1 MKHYQKT
8 HGAVSVFLVLILVP
22 CLVFTSIFVDL
33 GRSHMS
39 KAMAES
45 SADLALNTLMTN
57 YDGDLNEWYGLI
69 ASTQDINKYYDTAT
83 QYFLRS
89 MSSQK
94 IEGYETSL
102 ISDYAQ
108 SAFDTTKVS
117 DLLKCDVQTAP
128 SEIIGPVSGA
138 NLSNAALMKVQVIEF
153 MKYRGPIEII
163 RGVFGRFM
171 GAAESK
177 HNGEDGAPND
187 GGSVTDAQ
195 KNEDDV
201 KYKQEFYKAE
211 GELLAAAFHTY
222 VAIRKYYRDEVSK
235 PYDGSA
241 PFNNS
246 RLKEYTER
254 LDGYRETYRELHGQ
268 YVRYFANTGELSIYK
283 HPNFKLT
290 DYQQTDPKKAFEK
303 DPKGLF
309 KSKFKKDKDES
320 GNEIYTITGTTLHDL
335 MDDLKQAIKDYDTA
349 RSNLAEKGQE
359 LLNTMYGS
367 ESDPNAISPIQ
378 WWVKMDKAINSSG
391 LSKKAK
397 EAGEKVLIL
406 YQAMYLAGSDSVEIK
421 EPFNTPCNKPEDKK
435 TEKDKDHERDADARR
450 ADMVAQVEELYKKY
464 LAPSSLSGSDGYTK
478 SVLALEKVSNDFWSK
493 INPDSCYVTMN
504 GKQVTVT
511 QALNNIGSDLSA
523 MREYFQRMVDKLNV
537 AINGDKKDTKSL
549 KELKSLADTYRTNL
563 SNWSKEAHEADTD
576 MKRYDADAIDGK
588 LTVDEKGRDISGQNV
603 DDAAKEITAAA
614 VTALSNRLSN
624 IKSQLETVIKAIDS
638 MKYGNAKLVE
648 IKTLNDMRKKV
659 GNKISSDHLQQNW
672 LVGQINDYAEST
684 FQDIISPNGAHVV
697 ELQHLSD
704 NDYNPDINPEQNNSV
719 NTPKLYVYFHSKWS
733 TCSDNQVDEA
743 TKQADEANEKAEA
756 LKDGVLDKLGG
767 DDSDRVD
774 IKKEFSGD
782 SSYGA
787 GTFLSS
793 IVELIKVLVNGD
805 FTKIRDDLY
814 TTTYMLKM
822 FTWDT
827 YTNEGKFNLLSG
839 EDQNNIGLG
848 SKDSYYNKE
857 EIKKAWASESLED
870 TYNKSLTNKMKNK
883 ANNAA
888 WQAEL
893 EYILYGKDTCKANVR
908 AAYGDIYVIRLA
920 MNTISA
926 FMLFFPTGA
935 NETSR
940 NLDLAATALTSATL
954 GIIPP
959 PVWKC
964 LMIVILALAE
974 SCMDLLRLS
983 AGFPV
988 ELFKTKEDDFYLAIK
1003 ASNIGDIVSELCAAV
1018 GAGESLKKNGSSGIF
1033 YGDYLTLFLYLG
1045 LSGHGS
1051 LEECMYQRMAEVI
1064 QTNLRHHEEIPESY
1078 SLTKSQVYFKLN
1090 AVIRVRPLMIT
1101 LPIFN
1106 DPAYEND
1113 LNTKTDWCTYTVTT
1127 TRGYS

>member
-177 HNGEDGAPND
+177 HNGEDDAPND

-335 MDDLKQAIKDYDTA
+335 MDDLKQAIKDFDTA

-406 YQAMYLAGSDSVEIK
+406 YQAMYLAGSDSGRAVFGK
-421 EPFNTPCNKPEDKK
+421 EGQELS
-435 TEKDKDHERDADARR
+435 EMEQM
-450 ADMVAQVEELYKKY
+450 MVSIIQGVEE
-464 LAPSSLSGSDGYTK
+464 A
-478 SVLALEKVSNDFWSK
+478 
-493 INPDSCYVTMN
+493 
-504 GKQVTVT
+504 
-511 QALNNIGSDLSA
+511 
-523 MREYFQRMVDKLNV
+523 
-537 AINGDKKDTKSL
+537 
-549 KELKSLADTYRTNL
+549 
-563 SNWSKEAHEADTD
+563 
-576 MKRYDADAIDGK
+576 
-588 LTVDEKGRDISGQNV
+588 
-603 DDAAKEITAAA
+603 
-614 VTALSNRLSN
+614 
-624 IKSQLETVIKAIDS
+624 
-638 MKYGNAKLVE
+638 
-648 IKTLNDMRKKV
+648 
-659 GNKISSDHLQQNW
+659 
-672 LVGQINDYAEST
+672 
-684 FQDIISPNGAHVV
+684 
-697 ELQHLSD
+697 
-704 NDYNPDINPEQNNSV
+704 
-719 NTPKLYVYFHSKWS
+719 
-733 TCSDNQVDEA
+733 
-743 TKQADEANEKAEA
+743 KAEPTQR
-756 LKDGVLDKLGG
+756 
-767 DDSDRVD
+767 SQ
-774 IKKEFSGD
+774 E
-782 SSYGA
+782 
-787 GTFLSS
+787 
-793 IVELIKVLVNGD
+793 
-805 FTKIRDDLY
+805 
-814 TTTYMLKM
+814 
-822 FTWDT
+822 
-827 YTNEGKFNLLSG
+827 
-839 EDQNNIGLG
+839 ED
-848 SKDSYYNKE
+848 
-857 EIKKAWASESLED
+857 
-870 TYNKSLTNKMKNK
+870 
-883 ANNAA
+883 
-888 WQAEL
+888 AE
-893 EYILYGKDTCKANVR
+893 
-908 AAYGDIYVIRLA
+908 
-920 MNTISA
+920 
-926 FMLFFPTGA
+926 
-935 NETSR
+935 
-940 NLDLAATALTSATL
+940 
-954 GIIPP
+954 
-959 PVWKC
+959 
-964 LMIVILALAE
+964 
-974 SCMDLLRLS
+974 
-983 AGFPV
+983 
-988 ELFKTKEDDFYLAIK
+988 
-1003 ASNIGDIVSELCAAV
+1003 
-1018 GAGESLKKNGSSGIF
+1018 
-1033 YGDYLTLFLYLG
+1033 
-1045 LSGHGS
+1045 
-1051 LEECMYQRMAEVI
+1051 
-1064 QTNLRHHEEIPESY
+1064 
-1078 SLTKSQVYFKLN
+1078 
-1090 AVIRVRPLMIT
+1090 
-1101 LPIFN
+1101 
-1106 DPAYEND
+1106 
-1113 LNTKTDWCTYTVTT
+1113 TDA
-1127 TRGYS
+1127 